1 MKVVPVILSGGS
13 GTRLWPL
20 SKPGTPKQF
29 LRLFGDG
36 SLLQDTVA
44 RVQNLG
50 SDHLVIVTGE
60 ALCLETRTQL
70 REMGIADGRVTILTE
85 PCARNTAPAAALAAA
100 FLRDEF
106 GPDTRMVVLPADH
119 HISDPDRFCETLDV
133 ALQATPENV
142 LVTLGIEPTEPA
154 TGYGYIQAGHWEG
167 ASAVVKRFVEKPN
180 GERARQFL
188 SEGGYYWNSGMF
200 VWTVSAYLDGIAR
213 HMPDLN
219 ALARLPWV
227 MFSSAFEAAPNVSID
242 YGILEVA
249 DNVRMV
255 AADFP
260 WSDVGTWD
268 AVTHHWQRGGW
279 FAADPIRVNA
289 AGVDV
294 FSPRSVAV
302 IGLDDVLVVD
312 TDEGLLVMKKGC
324 GQHVGQAA
332 REVVHRRDQSF
343 VPAGH
348 TPRVVPKPWGQELI
362 WAETPTY
369 VGKTLSIHAGESL
382 SLQYHRIK
390 DETIHVLRGE
400 LLFRHGKDPDNLAM
414 VTMHPGESYHIG
426 AMTVHQMEAVTD
438 CEILEVSTPHLDDVV
453 RLVDRYGR
461 APVGEEEE
469 AFDSA
474 A

>member
-1 MKVVPVILSGGS
+1 MKVVPVILAGGS

-20 SKPGTPKQF
+20 SKSGTPKQF

-44 RVQNLG
+44 RIQSLG

-70 REMGIADGRVTILTE
+70 REMGIADARVTILTE

-119 HISDPDRFCETLDV
+119 HISDPDQFCQTLGV
-133 ALQATPENV
+133 ALQATHENV

-154 TGYGYIQAGHWEG
+154 TGYGYIQAGQWEG
-167 ASAVVKRFVEKPN
+167 VSASVKRFVEKPN

-200 VWTVSAYLDGIAR
+200 VWTVSAYLDGVAR
-213 HMPDLN
+213 HMPELDH
-219 ALARLPWV
+219 LARLPWA
-227 MFSSAFEAAPNVSID
+227 MFCAAFEAAPNVSVD
-242 YGILEVA
+242 YGLLEHA
-249 DNVRMV
+249 DNVRMIT
-255 AADFP
+255 AAFP

-268 AVTHHWQRGGW
+268 AVTEQWHAGEW
-279 FAADPIRVNA
+279 FAAQPVMVDA
-289 AGVDV
+289 EGVDV
-294 FSPRSVAV
+294 FSPRDVAV

-312 TDEGLLVMKKGC
+312 TAEGVLVMKKGC
-324 GQHVGQAA
+324 GQQVGHAA
-332 REVVHRRDQSF
+332 REVVRRRAQS
-343 VPAGH
+343 VDVVGH

-400 LLFRHGKDPDNLAM
+400 LLFRHGKDADSLD
-414 VTMHPGESYHIG
+414 VVIMHPGESFHIG
-426 AMTVHQMEAVTD
+426 TMTVHQMEAVSD

-461 APVGEEEE
+461 APVSEEEE